1 MNRSFSLK
9 RNKEFQR
16 VYRTGKSQGS
26 KTVVLVHN
34 RERRGVLR
42 VGFSVSKKVG
52 NAVVRNRVKRRMRE
66 AFRLLLPAVAR
77 GHNLIFIA
85 RESAA
90 AESFFSLQKTI
101 SYLLRKAD
109 LLDKQNQPK
118 AATAA
123 RQEPAAGPRG
133 KEECAAAQGDCPIQ
147 SEGP

>member
-34 RERRGVLR
+34 RERQGVLR

-66 AFRLLLPAVAR
+66 AFRLMLSDVAR

-85 RESAA
+85 RDSAA
-90 AESFFSLQKTI
+90 HESYGNLSKTI
-101 SYLLRKAD
+101 AYLLRKAD
-109 LLDKQNQPK
+109 LFNDKKNPK
-118 AATAA
+118 EGGATAK
-123 RQEPAAGPRG
+123 RELLPSKLVEQPPE
-133 KEECAAAQGDCPIQ
+133 Q
-147 SEGP
+147 SSYPS

>member
-1 MNRSFSLK
+1 MNRSYSLK

-34 RERRGVLR
+34 RGRQGALR

-66 AFRLLLPAVAR
+66 AFRLMLSDVAR

-85 RESAA
+85 RETAA
-90 AESFFSLQKTI
+90 NESFLGLSKTI
-101 SYLLRKAD
+101 AYLMRKAD
-109 LLDKQNQPK
+109 LFIDKKNQREGSAPAK
-118 AATAA
+118 KEALPARAAET
-123 RQEPAAGPRG
+123 PA
-133 KEECAAAQGDCPIQ
+133 Q
-147 SEGP
+147 SNGVPPVQPSA